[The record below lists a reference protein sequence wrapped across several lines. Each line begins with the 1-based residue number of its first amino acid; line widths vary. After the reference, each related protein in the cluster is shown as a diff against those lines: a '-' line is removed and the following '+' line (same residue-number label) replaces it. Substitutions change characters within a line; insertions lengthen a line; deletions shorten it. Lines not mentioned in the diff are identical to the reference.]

1 MLNGVERFLADHGKD
16 QSGSAMEGTL
26 ASGGEIW
33 LRDVGT
39 AKSGLILERWWVDHR
54 LRTVVMSED
63 EHELARKQSGKGK
76 AKKGGVVFSEEDREF
91 TVFAYDIF
99 IELGL

>member
-1 MLNGVERFLADHGKD
+1 MLTNVERFLADCSSKD
-16 QSGSAMEGTL
+16 QSGSSAMKGTL

-39 AKSGLILERWWVDHR
+39 AKSGLVLEKWWVDHR

-63 EHELARKQSGKGK
+63 EHEHDENGSGIGK
-76 AKKGGVVFSEEDREF
+76 AKKGGAVFSEEDREF
-91 TVFAYDIF
+91 SYCLLA
-99 IELGL
+99 LCC